1 MPVISRSK
9 AWVWAD
15 QPSTPN
21 YTPSR
26 NYQYNSSLGINQISR
41 IGVGQYQIDL
51 PGIGTSG
58 GMAQVSAYNGNHYCK
73 VVNWTNSDSTQRI
86 RVNCFSANGL
96 PIDGQFILLFY
107 KEDRS
112 TVWNDAYLWA
122 DQPSAGSYTP
132 SPSYQWNSKGLTN
145 TVRRLSKGRYQAT
158 LPGLNILGGTV
169 LVTGYGAGAERCKV
183 GGWNLSGSNTVV
195 DVYCYDV
202 AGNPVDMMYTLS
214 FMTDVGLGVSLS
226 EEPRPLTDTGFV
238 NVSEE
243 QHYGAYV
250 WANEPTSAAY
260 TPSSTYQINTA
271 GATNTISRSDVGSY
285 KVNLPKIAPSSSST
299 AAFATAYGSGSEYCT
314 VQSWISDGAG
324 GTTVSVQCFDRS
336 GTPKDTQFAL
346 LYLTDQPIP
355 LVSGLSGAI
364 GSRYRS
370 ASNELTFVE
379 FGGKLST
386 LKLNPVTVMSSGTT
400 TLKGTFTLDLDQG
413 TQGGDFTKGDIWWQQ
428 ETAVQRKMTPISG
441 AKIVNLGV
449 KNFNQVTAIQLKD
462 YSYNSNGINGNN
474 DATNQLVNGDVFLA
488 YTNKGNFAKVQVI
501 QYGYDM
507 QIQWVTYHLGPLYQV
522 LGNGY
527 QMPEDIAI
535 SADNQTAYV
544 TERSG
549 NLLRVQLANAERSQA
564 AVVAADLR
572 APHQIVL
579 DEARRCLYLVEYAIP
594 GRLMRINLD
603 TGAQTALV
611 SDLENAIGLLISQ
624 DLGYA
629 YISEQALSGGR
640 VVQVDLSTLQK
651 KVLVNDRPAPFMMTW
666 VDDSQTALYL
676 VERDP
681 ADQLFRLDLLTNA
694 LQMIAD
700 RLPWRSSS
708 VAVISPG
715 QLLICSNSIIS
726 KLSFGFDLNGPLLL
740 GIGFVPKTRITATGK
755 ADTSVDPAYFFQVKD
770 APFGGTLPM
779 NLNHKKGYDFGARY
793 YQILVDGVAR
803 NDVWSDYCWNAVKNE
818 FELKTITPGALTT
831 VGASAG
837 VYYPIRR
844 PDQLWYNAHLG
855 SLLNTTNLTN
865 GLHSIRVNVTNDRG
879 DVLLTDAVQVLL
891 DNYSTIAQVGTP
903 TLNDGTVTD
912 PVCGVLR
919 YTDLGYQVSIALT
932 ASHPTNSATYS
943 FNLVKGVTVLSEFN
957 RSGPVATAT
966 SPILSNVSGLRG
978 SCQIAAFVA
987 NLYVATTAING
998 WGRLSGYD
1006 SSAQVA
1012 FTLVP
1017 DSITACISS

>member
-1 MPVISRSK
+1 MPTISRAK

-15 QPSTPN
+15 QPTAPN
-21 YTPSR
+21 YTPSTS
-26 NYQYNSSLGINQISR
+26 YQYNSGRGINQISR
-41 IGVGQYQIDL
+41 LGVGQYQIDL
-51 PGIGTSG
+51 PGLGTSG

-73 VVNWTNSDSTQRI
+73 VVNWVNIDGTQRI

-96 PIDGQFILLFY
+96 PVDGQFVLLFY

-112 TVWNDAYLWA
+112 TGWNDAYLWA
-122 DQPSAGSYTP
+122 DQPSAASYTP
-132 SPSYQWNSKGLTN
+132 SSKYQWNSKGLPN

-158 LPGLNILGGTV
+158 LPGLNIPGGTV
-169 LVTGYGAGAERCKV
+169 LVTGYGAGSERCKV
-183 GGWNLSGSNTVV
+183 GAWNLSGTNTVV

-202 AGNPVDMMYTLS
+202 SGNPVDMMYTLS

-226 EEPRPLTDTGFV
+226 ERPRSLDAGLTTV
-238 NVSEE
+238 SVSEE
-243 QHYGAYV
+243 QRYGAYV

-271 GATNTISRSDVGSY
+271 GATNTISRSAVGSY
-285 KVNLPKIAPSSSST
+285 KVNLPKMATSSST
-299 AAFATAYGSGSEYCT
+299 AALVTAYGSGSEYCT
-314 VQSWISDGAG
+314 VQRWGSDGG
-324 GTTVSVQCFDRS
+324 SGTNVFVQCFDRS
-336 GTPKDTQFAL
+336 GTPVDTQFAL
-346 LYLTDQPIP
+346 LYLTDRPIP

-428 ETAVQRKMTPISG
+428 ETTVQRKMTPISG

-449 KNFNQVTAIQLKD
+449 TDFNQVTAIQLKD
-462 YSYNSNGINGNN
+462 YSYSSNGINGNN
-474 DATNQLVNGDVFLA
+474 DATNQLVNGDVFLV
-488 YTNKGNFAKVQVI
+488 YTNKGNFTKVQVI

-507 QIQWVTYHLGPLYQV
+507 KIQWVTYHLGPLYQV

-527 QMPEDIAI
+527 QMPEDVAIA
-535 SADNQTAYV
+535 ADNQTAYV

-549 NLLRVQLANAERSQA
+549 NLLRVNLSNAERLNA
-564 AVVAADLR
+564 AVVAANLR
-572 APHQIVL
+572 APHQMVL
-579 DEARRCLYLVEYAIP
+579 DEARRCIYLVEYAIP
-594 GRLMRINLD
+594 GRLMKINLD
-603 TGAQTALV
+603 NGDQTV
-611 SDLENAIGLLISQ
+611 VVNDLENAIGLLISQ
-624 DLGYA
+624 DLRYA
-629 YISEQALSGGR
+629 YISEQAPSGGR

-651 KVLVNDRPAPFMMTW
+651 KVLVQDRPAPFMMTW

-681 ADQLFRLDLLTNA
+681 ADQLFRLDLSSNV
-694 LQMIAD
+694 LQLVAD
-700 RLPWRSSS
+700 RLPSRPSS

-715 QLLICSNSIIS
+715 QLLVCSNSVIS
-726 KLSFGFDLNGPLLL
+726 KVSFGFDPSGPLLL
-740 GIGFVPKTRITATGK
+740 GIGFVPKTRITADGK

-770 APFGGTLPM
+770 APFGGTLPI
-779 NLNHKKGYDFGARY
+779 NINHKKAYDLGARH
-793 YQILVDGVAR
+793 YQILVDGVVR

-818 FELKTITPGALTT
+818 FELKTITPRVLPLAGA
-831 VGASAG
+831 GA
-837 VYYPIRR
+837 YYPIRR
-844 PDQLWYNAHLG
+844 PDQLWYNAYLG
-855 SLLNTTNLTN
+855 SLLDTTNLTN
-865 GLHSIRVNVTNDRG
+865 GLPMHSIRIDCINDLG
-879 DVLLTDAVQVLL
+879 AVLLSDTIQILV
-891 DNYSTIAQVGTP
+891 DNYSTIAKLGTP
-903 TLNDGTVTD
+903 TLSDGTVTD
-912 PVCGVLR
+912 QVCGVLR
-919 YTDLGYQVSIALT
+919 YADRSRQVSIALT

-943 FNLVKGVTVLSEFN
+943 FNLVKGVNALSAFN
-957 RSGPVATAT
+957 QSGPVSTA
-966 SPILSNVSGLRG
+966 PLLPVEANVDILMGD
-978 SCQIAAFVA
+978 CQIAAFVA

-1017 DSITACISS
+1017 SNVPACV